1 MITQVRTETQLNRD
15 SDNSLLPSIL
25 KEQAE
30 EISKKIRNKFS
41 QEGITADVTYVISG
55 AQIEFHIGVIQNN
68 KSKSIP
74 ISITNGRI
82 NVPKQLQKYLSN
94 NGRTLEYN
102 KIESI
107 LKSL

>member
-15 SDNSLLPSIL
+15 SDNIVLATVL